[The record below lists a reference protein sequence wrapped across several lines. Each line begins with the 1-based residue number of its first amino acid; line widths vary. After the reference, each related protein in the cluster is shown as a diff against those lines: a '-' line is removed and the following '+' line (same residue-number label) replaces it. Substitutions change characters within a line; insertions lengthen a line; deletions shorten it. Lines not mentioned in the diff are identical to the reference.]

1 MIKTNRTKI
10 IAEIAQGFEGNSYLA
25 NLLAK
30 AAVKSGADAV
40 KFQLVFADELCVSSY
55 PYFDFFKSLEMS
67 FDEWLKISDY
77 VGKNNVELYFDIYGP
92 KSLEWS
98 KKLKASGVK
107 ISTTDFNNHWLI
119 KESLKLYDSLLLS
132 IGGVEIEEL
141 DSLIEMVS
149 YDFNKITFMH
159 GFQAEPTL
167 TKDNNLLRISTLKK
181 KYNDIKIG
189 FMDHSK
195 GTEDE
200 SIYLP
205 ILALGF
211 GVSCIEKHISL
222 DHILEVEDYISA
234 LSPSKFKR
242 MVEIIRG
249 IEKAV
254 GSNDLKPSEKE
265 LDYKLRSGKVIV
277 SSKELITGSTIKET
291 DLLLKRVST
300 EPNKTHLRKFEQLVG
315 RTVIKDF
322 DKDLPFTKDDI
333 L

>member
-1 MIKTNRTKI
+1 MIKTKI
-10 IAEIAQGFEGNSYLA
+10 IAEIAQGFEGNPYLA

-67 FDEWLKISDY
+67 FDDWQKISDY
-77 VGKNNVELYFDIYGP
+77 VGGNNVELYFDIYGP

-98 KKLKASGVK
+98 KRLNASGVK

-119 KESLKLYDSLLLS
+119 RESLKLYDNLLLS

-149 YDFNKITFMH
+149 YDFNKVTFMH

-167 TKDNNLLRISTLKK
+167 IEDNNLLRINTLKN
-181 KYNDIKIG
+181 KYRDIKIG

-211 GVSCIEKHISL
+211 GISCIEKHISL
-222 DHILEVEDYISA
+222 DQILEVEDYISA
-234 LSPSKFKR
+234 LSPSKFKG
-242 MVEIIRG
+242 MVKIIRD
-249 IEKAV
+249 IEKAI
-254 GSNDLKPSEKE
+254 GSEDLRPSEKE

-277 SSKELITGSTIKET
+277 SSKKLIAGSILQES
-291 DLLLKRVST
+291 DLLLKRVSI
-300 EPNKTHLRKFEQLVG
+300 EPIKKHLRKFQQLVG
-315 RTVIKDF
+315 KAINKDI
-322 DKDLPFTKDDI
+322 DKDMPFTKDDI
-333 L
+333 V